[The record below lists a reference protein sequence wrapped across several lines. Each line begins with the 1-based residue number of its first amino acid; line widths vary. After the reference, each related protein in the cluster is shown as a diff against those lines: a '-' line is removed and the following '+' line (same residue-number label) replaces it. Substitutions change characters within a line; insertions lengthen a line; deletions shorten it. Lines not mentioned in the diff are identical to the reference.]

1 MAALAFKYFPA
12 MSWRPSGVYAEFD
25 PSQANTAP
33 QNQRAL
39 IVGQVLAA
47 GTATP
52 NVPVL
57 AYSQDQVNALCGVFS
72 MLALMYAAY
81 RLQDPYGEVWILPVA
96 DAGGGIAGTQ
106 TLTLGGAAT
115 AAGALALYINGVP
128 IPVAVN
134 SGDAAS
140 AIASNVVTAVNLA
153 PVPATAGAVGAVVT
167 LTVDHKGVAVADMDV
182 RLNYY
187 GIANGEVLPA
197 GLTAVVAAGV
207 AGTTNPT
214 FTTALANLGT
224 MPFDF
229 IVWPYTDAT
238 SMVAIEGALSDQSGR
253 WSAVQMLYGHAFTA
267 FRGTVGTRATFGT
280 GRNSQHVTCLGYYD
294 SPTPIYIAAADFAG
308 AHAARIR
315 VNPAQGVAE
324 QALNLMAPPL
334 PSQDSV
340 GNRNTLLWDG
350 VSTFYVDAAGVC
362 RIDRSVTM
370 YQKNAAGA
378 PDDSYLNTNLLFQAA
393 YAARYI
399 AARLASEF
407 IQPGRILVSDGTAIP
422 MGAPA
427 VTPSVI
433 FQAVCGYYAYLASIF
448 IVQNL
453 QSFSRNGYAQPG
465 SKGQVQLFLP
475 FDFADQVIQIAALI
489 QFRQST

>member
-1 MAALAFKYFPA
+1 MAALGFKYFPA

-33 QNQRAL
+33 QNMRAL
-39 IVGQVLAA
+39 IVGQILASGSA
-47 GTATP
+47 VP

-57 AYSQDQVNALCGVFS
+57 AYSQDQVNALCGPFS

-81 RLQDPYGEVWILPVA
+81 RLQDQYGEVWILPVQ
-96 DAGGGIAGTQ
+96 DAGAGVAGTQ
-106 TLTLGGAAT
+106 TLTLGGTAT
-115 AAGALALYINGVP
+115 GAGTLALYINGVP
-128 IPVAVN
+128 LPVAVN
-134 SGDAAS
+134 SGDTAAVVAGNVLLAVNAAAVPVTAS
-140 AIASNVVTAVNLA
+140 A
-153 PVPATAGAVGAVVT
+153 AGPIIT
-167 LTVDHKGVAVADMDV
+167 LTSDHKGLAVADMDV
-182 RLNYY
+182 RVNYY

-197 GLTAVVAAGV
+197 GITAAVAAGV

-214 FTTALANLGT
+214 FTTAFANLGT
-224 MPFDF
+224 QPFDF
-229 IVWPYTDAT
+229 IVFPYTDAV
-238 SMVAIEGALSDQSGR
+238 SMIAVEGLLSDQSGR

-267 FRGTVGTRATFGT
+267 TRGTVGTRATFGNT
-280 GRNSQHVTCLGYYD
+280 RNSQHVTCLGYYD

-308 AHAARIR
+308 AHAARLR

-324 QALNLMAPPL
+324 QSLNLLAPPL
-334 PSQDSV
+334 ASQDSI

-350 VSTFYVDAAGVC
+350 ISTFYVDSAGQC

-370 YQKNAAGA
+370 YQKNAAGSF
-378 PDDSYLNTNLLFQAA
+378 DDSYLNTNLLFQAA

-407 IQPGRILVSDGTAIP
+407 IQPGRILVADGTSIP

-427 VTPSVI
+427 TTPSLI
-433 FQAVCGYYAYLASIF
+433 FQAVCGYYSYLTSIF

-453 QSFSRNGYAQPG
+453 QTFSRNGYAQPG

-475 FDFADQVIQIAALI
+475 FDFSDQVIQIAALI